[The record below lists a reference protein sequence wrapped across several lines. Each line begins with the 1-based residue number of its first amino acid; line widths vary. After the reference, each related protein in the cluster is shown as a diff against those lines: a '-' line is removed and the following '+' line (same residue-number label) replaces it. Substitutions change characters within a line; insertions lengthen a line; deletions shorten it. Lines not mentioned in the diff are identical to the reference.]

1 VAPVEMRRRLRQ
13 IAIANSS
20 YRSKHQGNPPLAFDI
35 LVKLSSFG
43 GSSVQLRRHHP
54 GLQENHVNTTGVF
67 IGGCPLAMLAQQ
79 MLLSDLVITG

>member
-1 VAPVEMRRRLRQ
+1 MAPVEMRRRLCQ

-20 YRSKHQGNPPLAFDI
+20 YRSKHQGKPPSHLTSW
-35 LVKLSSFG
+35 SSFQA
-43 GSSVQLRRHHP
+43 SVVVCAIAAPPPRAP
-54 GLQENHVNTTGVF
+54 ENYVNTTGVF